1 MTALMYTSLGVSL
14 ALTLIFILV
23 RVKKG
28 GLAGVFTKT
37 LASVAFVISGLLCLT
52 VFPFEGEMKW
62 GVTMVVIGLI
72 FGMLGDII
80 LDLKVVYNNDAYYLN
95 AGMLSFGLGHI
106 AYIAGFCLFAIALD
120 VALLMP
126 VLVSAGVAIAFTI
139 GNTLSGKKMGLDFGK
154 FFWQTM
160 SYSVLLT
167 FMATFTLILAI
178 QSGVVAMWVAFAG
191 FMLFLA
197 SDLVLSFQYF
207 GGKLANKTLI
217 VVNHLLYYLA
227 QITVVASMFALFI

>member
-1 MTALMYTSLGVSL
+1 ML
-14 ALTLIFILV
+14 AIIFIIV

-28 GLAGVFTKT
+28 GLLGVFVKT
-37 LASVAFVISGLLCLT
+37 IASMGFVVSGILALTLSTLTGKLELGVALI
-52 VFPFEGEMKW
+52 
-62 GVTMVVIGLI
+62 VIGLI

-80 LDLKVVYNNDAYYLN
+80 LDLKVVYNNDQYYLN
-95 AGMLSFGLGHI
+95 GGMLSFGLGHI
-106 AYIAGFCLFAIALD
+106 AYIAGFCLMAITFNIP
-120 VALLMP
+120 LLMP
-126 VLVSAGVAIAFTI
+126 VLVSLGVAIAFTI

-160 SYSVLLT
+160 SYSILLT
-167 FMATFTLILAI
+167 FMACFTLILAI
-178 QSGVVAMWVAFAG
+178 QSGIVAMWVAFAG

-207 GGKLANKTLI
+207 GGKLFNKTLI

-227 QITVVASMFALFI
+227 QITVVASLFALVVA

>member
-1 MTALMYTSLGVSL
+1 MNILMYTSLGVTL
-14 ALTLIFILV
+14 ALTILFLVV

-28 GLAGVFTKT
+28 GLMGVFTKT
-37 LASVAFVISGLLCLT
+37 LASMGFVVSGILALT
-52 VFPFEGEMKW
+52 TFPFDGLMKW
-62 GVTMVVIGLI
+62 GVALVLIGLV

-80 LDLKVVYNNDAYYLN
+80 LDFKVVYNNDAYYLN
-95 AGMLSFGLGHI
+95 AGMLSFGLGHL
-106 AYIAGFCLFAIALD
+106 AYIGAFCLIAIDLS
-120 VALLMP
+120 VSLLMP
-126 VLVSAGVAIAFTI
+126 VLVSAGVAIAFTV

-167 FMATFTLILAI
+167 FMSTFTLIIAI

-207 GGKLANKTLI
+207 GGKLYNKTLI
-217 VVNHLLYYLA
+217 VINHLLYYLA
-227 QITVVASMFALFI
+227 QITIVASMFALFI